1 MGGASKLSGVASSRL
16 LPRCAGRQP
25 ATDRERGWAATN
37 ACGSSR
43 VWERGERREREREK
57 EREKEERRRVAEGG
71 KGGRERE
78 SELLEKRERPQREE
92 EGREDDG

>member
-16 LPRCAGRQP
+16 LPRCAGQGSRRPTVKGDGLQQMHVE
-25 ATDRERGWAATN
+25 AHVCGRE
-37 ACGSSR
+37 
-43 VWERGERREREREK
+43 EREGREREK